1 MVDTNNIKV
10 DFGQLS
16 SAAGDITSQAG
27 KIESELENLKQRLAP
42 VIAQWDGGASSSYQE
57 AQRAWDE
64 SAAGLQQVLAQIGSA
79 VASAT
84 DAYQAAEAKNQGRW
98 A

>member
-10 DFGQLS
+10 DFGHLS
-16 SAAGDITSQAG
+16 SAAGEISGQAG
-27 KIESELENLKQRLAP
+27 KIQSELDALKQRLAP
-42 VIAQWDGGASSSYQE
+42 VIAQWGGGASENYQA

-84 DAYQAAEAKNQGRW
+84 EAYQAAERKNEGRW
-98 A
+98 G

>member
-1 MVDTNNIKV
+1 MVDANNIKV

-16 SAAGDITSQAG
+16 SAAGDISNQAG
-27 KIESELENLKQRLAP
+27 KIQSELDNLKSRLAP
-42 VIAQWDGGASSSYQE
+42 VIAQWDGGASASYQE

-64 SAAGLQQVLAQIGSA
+64 SAAGLQQVLAQIGTA
-79 VASAT
+79 VQSAT
-84 DAYQAAEAKNQGRW
+84 DAYQAAESKNQGRW

>member
-1 MVDTNNIKV
+1 MDTNQIAV
-10 DFGQLS
+10 DFGHLS
-16 SAAGDITSQAG
+16 SAAGEISGQAN
-27 KIESELENLKQRLAP
+27 KIESELENLKSRLAP
-42 VIAQWDGGASSSYQE
+42 VIAQWDGGASENYQA

-84 DAYQAAEAKNQGRW
+84 EAYQAAESKNAGRW
-98 A
+98 

>member
-1 MVDTNNIKV
+1 MDANQIKV
-10 DFGQLS
+10 DFGSLS
-16 SAAGDITSQAG
+16 SAAGDISSQAS
-27 KIESELENLKQRLAP
+27 KIQSELDNLKSRLAP
-42 VIAQWDGGASSSYQE
+42 TIAQWGGGASENYQA

-84 DAYQAAEAKNQGRW
+84 EAYQAAESKNAARW
-98 A
+98 